1 MPATEAYWRNLKKMH
16 VWFAL
21 SAVALLVVT
30 ICMMAKDHN
39 REYFEYQRK
48 FYELQALKAEAKITA
63 IETEAFAADIKR
75 LESVRD
81 EAKRKI
87 DEREDVIA
95 PLREEYDKAQLAFS
109 LAELELKL
117 RKSKRDVAKANHGLA
132 VRDEKSAET
141 LHSLHGEYATLQKA
155 VDDQQVKVEEL
166 KAERDTAKAK
176 LDAELKPYTDAVAAL
191 KKKQEEVD
199 LLKKTRTQLSP
210 EGGLSRFKRWT
221 MELPILQ
228 GFNSHLEVK
237 QDWLPNLPITLGMT
251 QTARFDRCRTCHLG
265 ADHVEAGNVPT
276 FPHGQ
281 VTEKDA
287 ERIHKVR
294 ILEAMAKA
302 KKEGTDY
309 VEPEK
314 WDTKELKL
322 WVAANKFPHPYATH
336 PNPDLYMTSSSP
348 HPVATFG
355 CTICHDGNGS
365 GTSFQNAEHGPGNP
379 HQAKAWEKK
388 YHYHPNHY
396 WEYPMKPGR
405 TLQSTCIKC
414 HHSMEE
420 LGTHPKFG
428 NSAPKVFAG
437 YRTIQKYG
445 CFGCHEVH
453 GFEGDKSIGPDLR
466 LEPNYTEAALQFRWL
481 LQNHA
486 VALKSVLKS
495 TGVDLN
501 AVPDGLVKRQLIS
514 SQAEAKSTATAI
526 DAILNVIINSPVDSS
541 DARLKFTKALQQD
554 LKTVK
559 AAIAQAKTD
568 RAKSLTALSSDKSL
582 SNEQRKAKRA
592 GIEAKLR
599 VVEAALLP
607 NDAVALL
614 DLMKDAAHP
623 GRYRKPG
630 PSLRHVRSKT
640 SREFIRYWTEEPKR
654 FRPTTKMPQ
663 FFKLTN
669 LQDAHGKNLSQIELA
684 ALAEYLHEKSQSI
697 ELLSP
702 AKDYKPNADDGKKFF
717 EQKGCLACHTHKS
730 APKSKS
736 DFGPDLS
743 RIAAKIKRNSTD
755 PNKPGF
761 HFSDWLYTWLR
772 EPQRYHK
779 RSKMPHL
786 FLSTEEE
793 VPLADPKKDN
803 KKQPPAGKSKKV
815 RTRKADVAAD
825 ITAFLLKASDDD
837 SLRKEIFGNHA
848 DTKPLI
854 PAGKKSRTKFLSN
867 LDELA
872 TLYLRKALTKAQV
885 DLFYRTRKY
894 PITNLAQIK
903 GDEIEFAREADGRKL
918 SDAEWE
924 ALKLRYVGR
933 RTISRYGC
941 YGCHDVP
948 GFERAR
954 PIGTTLQDWGRKE
967 SSKLALEHIAEYLQ
981 HHGEP
986 DGSSTIKRAKQA
998 ISSARTNSFQ
1008 DKEAREREL
1017 GAAHFVS
1024 EILHHNR
1031 AGFLWQK
1038 LRQPR
1043 SYDYEKIE
1051 TKGFDERLRMPKFP
1065 FSEKEV
1071 EEVATFVLGLVA
1083 EPPPHQ
1089 YQYKPTGAALARV
1102 EGERLLNKY
1111 NCTGC
1116 HMVDLPKVTYWANT
1130 KIAFGAGKKVGDGN
1144 QLLGHDL
1151 LMRLMPPRKMKITE
1165 TRKGEDV
1172 FENETTLS
1180 KITFQG
1186 LRVFDPK
1193 EDPAAVGEPDGGNHY
1208 FHNWEHFELNGR
1220 RYTPSDRSVR
1230 VPRKNLISIDQGRGG
1245 DFAEWLFARQKNEI
1259 KQKVRAFTT
1268 KEANLARHQLP
1279 PVLYKEG
1286 IKVQTPWLYHFLIDP
1301 YQIRRTTVLRMPRFN
1316 LSTRDARMLANYFAA
1331 VDGVP
1336 FPYQNVPQRTQE
1348 YVEARNR
1355 RYREHLDG
1363 KQHPDYLS
1371 QGWKFVVNP
1380 KTACRNCHSVG
1391 GYEVQAT
1398 NDPNAI
1404 DAPNLQ
1410 SVPDRLRPDWTLL
1423 WISNPKWI
1431 TPYTAM
1437 PINFDK
1443 TKNRNPAYFGGN
1455 ESIQIKAVRDALM
1468 NYHQLME
1475 QHGRTKFTPDPTPG
1489 KTGAAPKKNPAG
1501 TGNKQPQEKKKPPE
1515 KKPKAK
1521 AAFKPRQPVV
1531 SSIG

>member
-21 SAVALLVVT
+21 SAVALLAVT
-30 ICMMAKDHN
+30 LWMMGKDHG
-39 REYFEYQRK
+39 REYFEYQRN

-63 IETEAFAADIKR
+63 IETEAFEAEVRR
-75 LESVRD
+75 LEKVRD
-81 EAKRKI
+81 EAKRTI
-87 DEREDVIA
+87 DEREDEIK
-95 PLREEYDKAQLAFS
+95 PLRDDYDKAQLEFS

-141 LHSLHGEYATLQKA
+141 LHNLHEEYEELQKA
-155 VDDQQVKVEEL
+155 VDEQQIKVEVL
-166 KAERDTAKAK
+166 KAVRDTAKAK

-191 KKKQEEVD
+191 KKKQEEVE
-199 LLKKTRTQLSP
+199 LLKKTKTQLAP
-210 EGGLSRFKRWT
+210 EGGLSSFKRWT

-265 ADHVEAGNVPT
+265 ADHVEAGNIPT

-281 VTEKDA
+281 VTEADA
-287 ERIHKVR
+287 ERVHKIR
-294 ILEAMAKA
+294 ILEARAKA
-302 KKEGTDY
+302 EKEETEY

-314 WDTKELKL
+314 WGTEELKL
-322 WVAANKFPHPYATH
+322 WVAANKFPHPYSTH
-336 PNPDLYMTSSSP
+336 PNPDLYMTSTSP

-388 YHYHPNHY
+388 YHYHSNHY

-405 TLQSTCIKC
+405 LLQSTCIKC

-420 LGTHPKFG
+420 LGAHPKYG
-428 NSAPKVFAG
+428 NSAPKVFSG

-481 LQNHA
+481 VHNRARELLKARGDNATAGSGGLITRQYQA
-486 VALKSVLKS
+486 FASAKKKPGAKGPRPQLGTSALDEILGVIIDRPDDSDEARAKLAKLI
-495 TGVDLN
+495 GDDIKAKKQALVDL
-501 AVPDGLVKRQLIS
+501 
-514 SQAEAKSTATAI
+514 AK
-526 DAILNVIINSPVDSS
+526 N
-541 DARLKFTKALQQD
+541 TK
-554 LKTVK
+554 
-559 AAIAQAKTD
+559 
-568 RAKSLTALSSDKSL
+568 LTAK
-582 SNEQRKAKRA
+582 QRKEKRDQ
-592 GIEAKLR
+592 IENAF
-599 VVEAALLP
+599 LP
-607 NDAVALL
+607 RDVIALL
-614 DLMKDAAHP
+614 DLFKDAAHP
-623 GRYRKPG
+623 GKYRKPG
-630 PSLRHVRSKT
+630 PSLRYVKSKT

-654 FRPTTKMPQ
+654 FRPTTRMPQ

-669 LQDAHGKNLSQIELA
+669 LQDAHGKNLSHVELSA
-684 ALAEYLHEKSQSI
+684 IAEYLHEKSQTI

-702 AKDYKPNADDGKKFF
+702 AQGYKPNADDGKKFF
-717 EQKGCLACHTHKS
+717 EQKGCLSCHSHSS
-730 APKSKS
+730 APKNKA

-743 RIAAKIKRNSTD
+743 RIAAKIKRNSND
-755 PNKPGF
+755 PGKPGF
-761 HFSDWLYTWLR
+761 QFSDWLYTWLR

-786 FLSTEEE
+786 FLGTEEE
-793 VPLADPKKDN
+793 VPLGEGSGDT
-803 KKQPPAGKSKKV
+803 KKQPAGKKKKV
-815 RTRKADVAAD
+815 PTRKADVAAD
-825 ITAFLLKASDDD
+825 ITAFLLKSSDDA
-837 SLRKEIFGNHA
+837 SLRKEIFDNHA
-848 DTKPLI
+848 DSKPLI
-854 PAGKKSRTKFLSN
+854 PDGKKSKPKFMSN
-867 LDELA
+867 LDELT

-918 SDAEWE
+918 DDAAWE

-998 ISSARTNSFQ
+998 ISSAHTNSFQ
-1008 DKEAREREL
+1008 DKDIREREL
-1017 GAAHFVS
+1017 GAAHFVG

-1051 TKGFDERLRMPKFP
+1051 TKGYDERLRMPKFP

-1089 YQYKPTGAALARV
+1089 YQFKPTGAALARV

-1116 HMVDLPKVTYWANT
+1116 HMVDLPKVTYWANA
-1130 KIAFGAGKKVGDGN
+1130 KLAFGSGKKIDAEN
-1144 QLLGHDL
+1144 PPLGHDL
-1151 LMRLMPPRKMKITE
+1151 LMRLMPPRKMKITA
-1165 TRKGEDV
+1165 TKKGSDV

-1180 KITFQG
+1180 KITFKG

-1193 EDPAAVGEPDGGNHY
+1193 EDPAAIGEPEGGSHY
-1208 FHNWEHFELNGR
+1208 FHNWEHLELNGR

-1230 VPRKNLISIDQGRGG
+1230 IPPKNLISIDGGRGG
-1245 DFAEWLFARQKNEI
+1245 DFAEWLYARQKNEI
-1259 KQKVRAFTT
+1259 RQKVPAFTT

-1279 PVLYKEG
+1279 PVLYREG
-1286 IKVQTPWLYHFLIDP
+1286 FKVQTPWLYHFLLDP

-1316 LSTRDARMLANYFAA
+1316 MSTSDARMLANYFAA

-1348 YVEARNR
+1348 YVEAQNR
-1355 RYREHLDG
+1355 RYREHFDG

-1443 TKNRNPAYFGGN
+1443 TKNRNPSYFGGN
-1455 ESIQIKAVRDALM
+1455 ETIQIKAVRDALM

-1475 QHGRTKFTPDPTPG
+1475 QHGRTKFAPDTDPNKAKAKPDPG
-1489 KTGAAPKKNPAG
+1489 KKPADAGKK
-1501 TGNKQPQEKKKPPE
+1501 KPQDKKKPPE

-1521 AAFKPRQPVV
+1521 AAFNPRQPKVTGV
-1531 SSIG
+1531 G